1 MKIFFNYNT
10 MSTKKTIQ
18 INPELF
24 KMSGNKTKKV
34 REKKELVIAPIVS
47 PNNLKNKLLKR
58 IKEHKNSEIANK
70 PKVSS
75 NSINQGATS
84 NYSDEF
90 HGALNY
96 LSDLS
101 KNKKR
106 ENIRERQQIHN
117 RTLKNPIS
125 RPLIASNSNPNL
137 YMSSLSNSIPATI
150 NSNTSANM
158 VTNPIIPSP
167 YVSLELPSEL
177 QEPSFLTQV
186 PVPTPTNNEIMNMRY
201 KPSPDV
207 PYGCLKGG
215 SKPSYR
221 SWIQTRRNLNID
233 VPDIFNVNMPS
244 ININARP
251 PTPPKRN
258 VSENFSVEQV
268 TSPTLS
274 TSFNPTTNLNT
285 GVDVGAVK
293 ISREQRLEQIKHKLR
308 KIQEQENGH
317 KPEVQNLA
325 KNLAILEPFAQ
336 PETVIENLPSFD
348 NDKLTN
354 DNEIVNKEKNIDEVI
369 NNVNPT
375 EIQKKESEPKKYIK
389 RTIKRKFTLGK
400 SDKMRRVG
408 ILLKDKQTR
417 KNVINAQ
424 KELKKTSITDVRKY
438 LRQHGIIKVGSTA
451 PNDILRK
458 TFEAAMLAGEVT
470 NSNTD
475 VLLHNFLNE
484 ETVK

>member
-1 MKIFFNYNT
+1 

-24 KMSGNKTKKV
+24 KMTGNKTKKV
-34 REKKELVIAPIVS
+34 REKKELVIAPIVT
-47 PNNLKNKLLKR
+47 PNSLKNKLLKR
-58 IKEHKNSEIANK
+58 IKEHKNSEISNK
-70 PKVSS
+70 SK
-75 NSINQGATS
+75 TS
-84 NYSDEF
+84 VAQNTTKSDNNYSDEF

-96 LSDLS
+96 LADLS
-101 KNKKR
+101 KNKKK
-106 ENIRERQQIHN
+106 EQIREKQQIYN
-117 RTLKNPIS
+117 RTLKNPII
-125 RPLIASNSNPNL
+125 RPTLSQSVSSSSLIGQNTMPMPTTNSNL
-137 YMSSLSNSIPATI
+137 YISSVS
-150 NSNTSANM
+150 
-158 VTNPIIPSP
+158 NPINTSP

-177 QEPSFLTQV
+177 QEPIFA
-186 PVPTPTNNEIMNMRY
+186 PVNNEIMSMKY

-215 SKPSYR
+215 AKPSYR
-221 SWIQTRRNLNID
+221 SWIQTRKNIVDID
-233 VPDIFNVNMPS
+233 VPDIFNVNMPP

-258 VSENFSVEQV
+258 IVDESNIIQ
-268 TSPTLS
+268 SPNIS
-274 TSFNPTTNLNT
+274 PSISQGQGP
-285 GVDVGAVK
+285 VK
-293 ISREQRLEQIKHKLR
+293 ISREQRLEQIKNKLR

-336 PETVIENLPSFD
+336 SDTIIENLPSFD
-348 NDKLTN
+348 DNKLTN
-354 DNEIVNKEKNIDEVI
+354 DITNDNQLSTKEKNINEII
-369 NNVNPT
+369 NSVNPS
-375 EIQKKESEPKKYIK
+375 EIEKKEAEPKKYIK

-484 ETVK
+484 EKPN

>member
-1 MKIFFNYNT
+1 

-24 KMSGNKTKKV
+24 RMNGNRTRKA
-34 REKKELVIAPIVS
+34 REKKDLVISPIVS

-58 IKEHKNSEIANK
+58 IKEHKTNEMSKSNLGK
-70 PKVSS
+70 NS
-75 NSINQGATS
+75 NSNSNS
-84 NYSDEF
+84 NYNDEF
-90 HGALNY
+90 NNALNY
-96 LSDLS
+96 LSGLS

-106 ENIRERQQIHN
+106 ENAVQQQLHN
-117 RTLKNPIS
+117 KTLRNSLSPS
-125 RPLIASNSNPNL
+125 PSPSPSLSPNSNM
-137 YMSSLSNSIPATI
+137 YMSSLI
-150 NSNTSANM
+150 SNTH
-158 VTNPIIPSP
+158 VTTSP
-167 YVSLELPSEL
+167 YVSLDLPSEL
-177 QEPSFLTQV
+177 QEPMPSATDS
-186 PVPTPTNNEIMNMRY
+186 IMNIKY
-201 KPSPDV
+201 NAVPDV

-221 SWIQTRRNLNID
+221 SWIQTRKNIDLPDILNINTN
-233 VPDIFNVNMPS
+233 P

-258 VSENFSVEQV
+258 PLINSLENPLINSLGNPLINSLENPLITPSVD
-268 TSPTLS
+268 S
-274 TSFNPTTNLNT
+274 
-285 GVDVGAVK
+285 
-293 ISREQRLEQIKHKLR
+293 SREQRLEQIKNKLR

-325 KNLAILEPFAQ
+325 RNLSILEPISQIGSIIEDLPPFDEDTPAKIQEILTDAQ
-336 PETVIENLPSFD
+336 IIEKKAPEL
-348 NDKLTN
+348 
-354 DNEIVNKEKNIDEVI
+354 
-369 NNVNPT
+369 
-375 EIQKKESEPKKYIK
+375 KKYIK
-389 RTIKRKFTLGK
+389 RTIRRKFTLGR

-408 ILLKDKQTR
+408 VLIKDKQTR

-458 TFEAAMLAGEVT
+458 TFESAMLAGEVT
-470 NSNTD
+470 NNNKD

-484 ETVK
+484 E

>member
-1 MKIFFNYNT
+1 

-24 KMSGNKTKKV
+24 RINGNRTRKA
-34 REKKELVIAPIVS
+34 REKKDLVISPIVS

-58 IKEHKNSEIANK
+58 IKEHKTNEMSKSNLGQN
-70 PKVSS
+70 S
-75 NSINQGATS
+75 NSNS
-84 NYSDEF
+84 NSNSNDEF
-90 HGALNY
+90 NNALNY
-96 LSDLS
+96 LSGLS

-106 ENIRERQQIHN
+106 ENAVQQQLHN
-117 RTLKNPIS
+117 KTLRNSPS
-125 RPLIASNSNPNL
+125 LSLSLSPSLSPNSNM
-137 YMSSLSNSIPATI
+137 YMSSLI
-150 NSNTSANM
+150 SNTH
-158 VTNPIIPSP
+158 VTTSP
-167 YVSLELPSEL
+167 YVSLDLPSEL
-177 QEPSFLTQV
+177 QEPMPSATDS
-186 PVPTPTNNEIMNMRY
+186 IMNIKY
-201 KPSPDV
+201 NAVPDV

-221 SWIQTRRNLNID
+221 SWIQTRKNID
-233 VPDIFNVNMPS
+233 LPDIFNINTNP

-258 VSENFSVEQV
+258 PLINSLGNPLINSLGNPLINSLENPLINSLGNPLINSLENPLITPSVD
-268 TSPTLS
+268 S
-274 TSFNPTTNLNT
+274 
-285 GVDVGAVK
+285 
-293 ISREQRLEQIKHKLR
+293 SREQRLEQIKNKLR

-325 KNLAILEPFAQ
+325 RNLSILEPISQIGSIIEDLPPFDEDTPAKIQEILTDAQ
-336 PETVIENLPSFD
+336 IIEKKAPEL
-348 NDKLTN
+348 
-354 DNEIVNKEKNIDEVI
+354 
-369 NNVNPT
+369 
-375 EIQKKESEPKKYIK
+375 KKYIK
-389 RTIKRKFTLGK
+389 RTIRRKFTLGR

-408 ILLKDKQTR
+408 VLIKDKQTR

-458 TFEAAMLAGEVT
+458 TFESAMLAGEVT
-470 NSNTD
+470 NNNKD

-484 ETVK
+484 E

>member
-1 MKIFFNYNT
+1 

-58 IKEHKNSEIANK
+58 IKEHKNSELANK
-70 PKVSS
+70 PK
-75 NSINQGATS
+75 NSDNNNNKQDATT

-106 ENIRERQQIHN
+106 ENIKERQQIHN
-117 RTLKNPIS
+117 RTLKNPIT
-125 RPLIASNSNPNL
+125 RPLIASSSTPNL
-137 YMSSLSNSIPATI
+137 YMSSLSNPIPATTTAI
-150 NSNTSANM
+150 NSNTSNM
-158 VTNPIIPSP
+158 STSPVIASP
-167 YVSLELPSEL
+167 YVSLELPTEL

-215 SKPSYR
+215 SKPLYR

-258 VSENFSVEQV
+258 ISENTGITPV
-268 TSPTLS
+268 TNIVSPTPIS
-274 TSFNPTTNLNT
+274 NSNSIIPTATNPS
-285 GVDVGAVK
+285 VGAVK
-293 ISREQRLEQIKHKLR
+293 ISREQRLEQIKNKLR

-336 PETVIENLPSFD
+336 PEIIIENLPSFD
-348 NDKLTN
+348 NN
-354 DNEIVNKEKNIDEVI
+354 DNNNIDKNTDNINVDSVI
-369 NNVNPT
+369 SNVNPT

-484 ETVK
+484 ETTK

>member
-1 MKIFFNYNT
+1 

-70 PKVSS
+70 PKIGD
-75 NSINQGATS
+75 NNIKPGATS

-117 RTLKNPIS
+117 RTLKNPIT
-125 RPLIASNSNPNL
+125 RPLIASTSTSTPNL
-137 YMSSLSNSIPATI
+137 YMSSLTNPIPAI
-150 NSNTSANM
+150 NSNTSTNM
-158 VTNPIIPSP
+158 ATSPVIASP

-215 SKPSYR
+215 SKPLYR

-258 VSENFSVEQV
+258 ISENSGIIPV
-268 TSPTLS
+268 TSITPSPTPIS
-274 TSFNPTTNLNT
+274 NSIIPTAANPS
-285 GVDVGAVK
+285 VGAVK
-293 ISREQRLEQIKHKLR
+293 ISREQRLEQIKNKLR

-336 PETVIENLPSFD
+336 PEIVIENLPSFD
-348 NDKLTN
+348 NN
-354 DNEIVNKEKNIDEVI
+354 DNTIDKNTDDINVDSVI
-369 NNVNPT
+369 SNVNPT

-484 ETVK
+484 ETAKQ

>member
-1 MKIFFNYNT
+1 

-70 PKVSS
+70 PK
-75 NSINQGATS
+75 NSDNNIKQDATS

-106 ENIRERQQIHN
+106 ENIKERQQIHN
-117 RTLKNPIS
+117 RTLKNPITK
-125 RPLIASNSNPNL
+125 PLIASSSTPNL
-137 YMSSLSNSIPATI
+137 YMSSLSNPIPATTAI
-150 NSNTSANM
+150 NSNTSTNM
-158 VTNPIIPSP
+158 ATSPIIASP
-167 YVSLELPSEL
+167 YVSLELPTEL

-215 SKPSYR
+215 SKPLYR

-258 VSENFSVEQV
+258 ISENTGITPV
-268 TSPTLS
+268 TNIVSPTPIS
-274 TSFNPTTNLNT
+274 NSNSIIPTATNPS
-285 GVDVGAVK
+285 VGAVK
-293 ISREQRLEQIKHKLR
+293 ISREQRLEQIKNKLR

-336 PETVIENLPSFD
+336 PETIIENLPSFD
-348 NDKLTN
+348 NN
-354 DNEIVNKEKNIDEVI
+354 DNNNIDKNTDDINVDSVI
-369 NNVNPT
+369 SNVNPT

-484 ETVK
+484 ETTK

>member
-1 MKIFFNYNT
+1 

-24 KMSGNKTKKV
+24 RINGNRTRKA
-34 REKKELVIAPIVS
+34 REKKDLVISPIVS

-58 IKEHKNSEIANK
+58 IKEHKTNEMSKSNLGQN
-70 PKVSS
+70 S
-75 NSINQGATS
+75 NSNS
-84 NYSDEF
+84 NDEF
-90 HGALNY
+90 NNALNY
-96 LSDLS
+96 LSGLS

-106 ENIRERQQIHN
+106 ENAVQQQLHN
-117 RTLKNPIS
+117 KTLRNSLSPS
-125 RPLIASNSNPNL
+125 SFSPSPSLSPNSNM
-137 YMSSLSNSIPATI
+137 YMSSLI
-150 NSNTSANM
+150 SNTH
-158 VTNPIIPSP
+158 VTTSP
-167 YVSLELPSEL
+167 YVSLDLPSEL
-177 QEPSFLTQV
+177 QEPMPSAT
-186 PVPTPTNNEIMNMRY
+186 ESIMNIKY
-201 KPSPDV
+201 NAVPDV

-221 SWIQTRRNLNID
+221 SWIQTRKNID
-233 VPDIFNVNMPS
+233 LPDIFNINTNP

-258 VSENFSVEQV
+258 PLINSLENPLINSLENPLINSLGNPLINSLENPLINSLGNPLITPSVD
-268 TSPTLS
+268 S
-274 TSFNPTTNLNT
+274 
-285 GVDVGAVK
+285 
-293 ISREQRLEQIKHKLR
+293 SREQRLEQIKNKLR

-325 KNLAILEPFAQ
+325 RNLSILEPISQIGSIIEDLPPFDEDTPAKIQEILTDAQ
-336 PETVIENLPSFD
+336 IIEKKAPEL
-348 NDKLTN
+348 
-354 DNEIVNKEKNIDEVI
+354 
-369 NNVNPT
+369 
-375 EIQKKESEPKKYIK
+375 KKYIK
-389 RTIKRKFTLGK
+389 RTIRRKFTLGR

-408 ILLKDKQTR
+408 VLIKDKQTR

-458 TFEAAMLAGEVT
+458 TFESAMLAGEVT
-470 NSNTD
+470 NNNKD

-484 ETVK
+484 E

>member
-1 MKIFFNYNT
+1 

-34 REKKELVIAPIVS
+34 REKKELVLAPIVS

-58 IKEHKNSEIANK
+58 IKEHKNSEISNK
-70 PKVSS
+70 LKVSGTNKS
-75 NSINQGATS
+75 DSS

-106 ENIRERQQIHN
+106 ENIKEKQQIHN

-125 RPLIASNSNPNL
+125 RPLYSPTPTPTPTLTHSPNL
-137 YMSSLSNSIPATI
+137 YMSSLSNPMPTTI
-150 NSNTSANM
+150 SNISTSPLTA
-158 VTNPIIPSP
+158 SQ

-186 PVPTPTNNEIMNMRY
+186 PAPIPTNNEIMNMKY
-201 KPSPDV
+201 KASPDV

-215 SKPSYR
+215 TKPLYR
-221 SWIQTRRNLNID
+221 SWIQTRKNIDID
-233 VPDIFNVNMPS
+233 VPDIFNVNMPP

-258 VSENFSVEQV
+258 TFDEHVLTANPSVIM
-268 TSPTLS
+268 PT
-274 TSFNPTTNLNT
+274 NTNT
-285 GVDVGAVK
+285 GAVK
-293 ISREQRLEQIKHKLR
+293 ISREQRLEQIKTKLR

-325 KNLAILEPFAQ
+325 KNLAFLEPFAQ
-336 PETVIENLPSFD
+336 ADTVIENLPSFD
-348 NDKLTN
+348 ENTN
-354 DNEIVNKEKNIDEVI
+354 LNTGKETNINAVI
-369 NNVNPT
+369 SNVNPT
-375 EIQKKESEPKKYIK
+375 EIEKKEPDPKKYIK

-408 ILLKDKQTR
+408 VLLKDKQTR

-424 KELKKTSITDVRKY
+424 KDLKKTSITDVRKY

-458 TFEAAMLAGEVT
+458 TFEAAMLTGEVT
-470 NSNTD
+470 NSNKD

-484 ETVK
+484 EK